1 MFRKT
6 LILCA
11 LLALMTGPIY
21 AADAVGAVG
30 LSFNQYAE
38 DPGFGVLMGTEFDI
52 DSTLGLKGRFLYVK
66 TNWGFALDK
75 MTLDGINYYDLPIW
89 DLRLGLHTGGT
100 YETQTGKVGFIGG
113 LELRKHIGLNLGM
126 VRLNEMF
133 ASGDVLFRDGNPY
146 SYFVITIGAVLR
158 L

>member
-1 MFRKT
+1 MFRI
-6 LILCA
+6 LIFSIIVMM
-11 LLALMTGPIY
+11 LLTCNIQ
-21 AADAVGAVG
+21 AADAVGAIG

-38 DPGFGVLMGTEFDI
+38 DPGFGVLIGTEFDI
-52 DSTLGLKGRFLYVK
+52 DTTLNLKGRFLYVK

-100 YETQTGKVGFIGG
+100 YETQTGNVGFVGG

-126 VRLNEMF
+126 VKLNEMF

>member
-11 LLALMTGPIY
+11 LLALMAGPIY
-21 AADAVGAVG
+21 AADMVGAVG

-89 DLRLGLHTGGT
+89 NLKLGLHTGGT

-126 VRLNEMF
+126 VKLNEMF